1 MSEKTQNMIDEK
13 VRFLLKSAYEKA
25 RSIIT
30 QYRDLHERI
39 AQHLIEKEEIL
50 QEEFDM
56 YFREVV

>member
-1 MSEKTQNMIDEK
+1 MIDEK